1 MKKIILIASFF
12 FFLTFTYSQEKGKG
26 TTLHFEE
33 GVFKNSII
41 VNTKLSNKW
50 SFENKLQVTYTNFF
64 NQIEVP
70 VTLKFNATNKLS
82 FFAGS
87 KLNYIMATDT
97 YNVVPYT
104 SFSIMAQAGTRYDFS
119 KNFFGEIKYEYDLMN
134 TKNNYNINSKS
145 GGLKFGGRLKF

>member
-1 MKKIILIASFF
+1 
-12 FFLTFTYSQEKGKG
+12 
-26 TTLHFEE
+26 
-33 GVFKNSII
+33 
-41 VNTKLSNKW
+41 
-50 SFENKLQVTYTNFF
+50 
-64 NQIEVP
+64 
-70 VTLKFNATNKLS
+70 
-82 FFAGS
+82 
-87 KLNYIMATDT
+87 MATDT